1 MAAPVEK
8 SRRVALPSATRSSST
23 VSDRIKNIGRHRGII
38 VFLDI
43 TAASGTGGLKVIV
56 RGYDAFGLA
65 YDLNDGGT
73 PLTAVGRRMYVV
85 YPATLDAPAGFVA
98 DTAQLP
104 LPQEFDIYVSHGD
117 ATNYT
122 YAVSYELIP

>member
-1 MAAPVEK
+1 MMSDYK
-8 SRRVALPSATRSSST
+8 SRRVALPSATRNASIASE
-23 VSDRIKNIGRHRGII
+23 RIKNILRHRGVI

-43 TAASGTGGLKVIV
+43 TTASGTGGLKVIV

-73 PLTAVGRRMYVV
+73 ALTAMGRRMYVI
-85 YPATLDAPAGFVA
+85 YPGTLDTPAGFVA
-98 DTAQLP
+98 DTAQIP
-104 LPQEFDIYVSHGD
+104 LPQEFDIYVNHGD
-117 ATNYT
+117 GSNYT